1 MRTVKHFI
9 VKHRRPV
16 MVAAFSFAATAATIA
31 PSFAYVHNG

>member
-16 MVAAFSFAATAATIA
+16 TVAVFSFAATAATVA
-31 PSFAYVHNG
+31 PSFAYLHNG

>member
-16 MVAAFSFAATAATIA
+16 TVAVVSATFAAATVA
-31 PSFAYVHNG
+31 PSFAYVYNG